1 MENTIKKS
9 EFKFINFLISR
20 SELIRIPKGKEQDEY
35 DITIIPSGLIAK
47 QNKIFQLTLQV
58 QVSEKNERFKAI
70 VEAVGFFQFP
80 DDVNKDLLTTF
91 FYTNAPAILFP
102 YVRAYISSLTALS
115 GMEAVNL
122 PTINLTSKE
131 LQEQLINNTIEE
143 F

>member
-1 MENTIKKS
+1 MENPIKKS

-35 DITIIPSGLIAK
+35 DISIVPSGLIAK
-47 QNKIFQLTLQV
+47 KNKIFQLTLQV
-58 QVSEKNERFKAI
+58 QVSEKNERFKAS

-143 F
+143 N